1 MHAIFAGR
9 HRSNCVTTAKGPGRR
24 RYDAHVPI
32 SGDAATFTPAS
43 GKPALLL
50 GAFDI
55 AGVGYVAEE
64 FFISGTASS
73 YSSAA
78 ELSPDGRWSVTPSDT
93 ADFTTRMVV
102 LTPLDRARFNG
113 TVLVEWLNVSGGID
127 APAVWMMAHR
137 EMLRAGYGYVAVSAQ
152 RVGVEGGANLM
163 GIDMSLKSQNSARYS
178 SLHHPGDAYAYDI
191 FSQAGRLFTAG
202 QHDEILRGLRAEHV
216 IALGESQSALFLT
229 TYINAVDPLARV
241 YDGFL
246 VHSRFGPAAP
256 LDGGSIFDVLE
267 SNSSQGVEFRP
278 DLRVPLVTIIT
289 ETDLFGGPRQGY
301 HTARQPDNERLR
313 VWEIAGTAHA
323 DNYTIQVAPID
334 TGSAAL
340 TDIVAAYAPTN
351 VLMGQELDHC
361 INFAPQ
367 HHYVLQAALSHLRE
381 WVRTGRPAPGAAP
394 LELVD
399 AQAVLD
405 AHGLARGGVR
415 TPWVDVPIARTS
427 GVGGEESTM
436 SSIFGSG
443 ELFDAATV
451 RRLYPGG
458 PDDYLER
465 FTASLDS
472 AIQSGFIMA
481 ADRDEI
487 LQLAGAMF
495 PSAGGNS

>member
-1 MHAIFAGR
+1 M
-9 HRSNCVTTAKGPGRR
+9 P
-24 RYDAHVPI
+24 
-32 SGDAATFTPAS
+32 

-55 AGVGYVAEE
+55 ADLDYGADE

-78 ELSPDGRWSVTPSDT
+78 ELGPDGSWSVTAANSG
-93 ADFTTRMVV
+93 DFTTRMVV
-102 LTPLDRARFNG
+102 LTPADQAKFNG

-137 EMLRAGYGYVAVSAQ
+137 EIVRAGYAYVAVSAQ
-152 RVGVEGGANLM
+152 RVGVEGGVNLM
-163 GIDMSLKSQNSARYS
+163 GIDMSLKSQDPKRYAA
-178 SLHHPGDAYAYDI
+178 LQHPGDAFCYAI
-191 FSQAGRLFTAG
+191 FSHAG
-202 QHDEILRGLRAEHV
+202 QLVRDGQRNGVLRDLRADRV
-216 IALGESQSALFLT
+216 VALGESQSALFLT
-229 TYINAVDPLARV
+229 TYVNAIDPLAQV

-256 LDGGSIFDVLE
+256 LEGGSIFDVL
-267 SNSSQGVEFRP
+267 NSETSQPVKFRP

-301 HTARQPDNERLR
+301 YAARQPESQHLR

-334 TGSAAL
+334 TGSASL

-351 VLMGQELDHC
+351 MLMGQQLDHC

-367 HHYVLQAALSHLRE
+367 HHYVLQAALSQLCR
-381 WVRTGRPAPGAAP
+381 WVHTGQPASSAEPIA
-394 LELVD
+394 LND
-399 AQAVLD
+399 AQPPQPVLD
-405 AHGLARGGVR
+405 ANGLARGGVR
-415 TPWVDVPIARTS
+415 TPWADVPIARTS
-427 GVGGEESTM
+427 GIGGEESM
-436 SSIFGSG
+436 MASIFGCG
-443 ELFDAATV
+443 EPFDAATV

-458 PDDYLER
+458 AAEYLER
-465 FTASLDS
+465 FTARLDS
-472 AIQSGFIMA
+472 AIGSGFILA

-487 LQLAGAMF
+487 LSLAAATF
-495 PSAGGNS
+495 PDTGG